1 MISEGNITNNERLY
15 RNFMAMV
22 QVYKKDADD
31 KSIKVA
37 KTSKGNWKVFDS
49 NGRKI
54 CLVSKNILTDAMVEE
69 YKLTEIKDP
78 SNN

>member
-1 MISEGNITNNERLY
+1 MVSEGNITNNERLY

-37 KTSKGNWKVFDS
+37 KTSKGNWKVFDKT
-49 NGRKI
+49 GRKL
-54 CLVSKNILTDAMVEE
+54 CLVSKNVLTDAMVDE
-69 YKLTEIKDP
+69 YKLTQIEDP
-78 SNN
+78 AK